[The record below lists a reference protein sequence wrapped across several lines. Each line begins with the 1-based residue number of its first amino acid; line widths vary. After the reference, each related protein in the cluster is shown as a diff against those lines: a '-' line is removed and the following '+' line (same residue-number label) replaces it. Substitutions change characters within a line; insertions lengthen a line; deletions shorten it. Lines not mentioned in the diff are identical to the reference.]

1 MGRRPRE
8 IKVEVIWESTD
19 DPSAILPWVRATQIL
34 LRAKARQDAR
44 LDLERGTGMSQS
56 LKDQEVTENR
66 SVNASNAALQP
77 FASYP
82 DSGRALLGRVKG
94 ANCRHEYGLQFMR
107 KTEQTCCAFCGLDFA
122 ASYQNWLQMA
132 LDHVVP
138 TRTGT
143 VKCIPAE
150 WLDDSSNKVLACAA
164 CNGFRNR
171 YRLSE
176 SEVCPTTLDGF
187 YDLRDRVFAER
198 KALVMES
205 HEWERT
211 FFDKSPWSQEVKK

>member
-1 MGRRPRE
+1 MARPPPE
-8 IKVEVIWESTD
+8 IKVDVTWETTD
-19 DPSAILPWVRATQIL
+19 DPNAILPWVRATEIL
-34 LRAKARQDAR
+34 LKAKARRDAR
-44 LDLERGTGMSQS
+44 LAVERDTGMSQS
-56 LKDQEVTENR
+56 LENQEVVGNPGM
-66 SVNASNAALQP
+66 NASNTALQP

-82 DSGRALLGRVKG
+82 EGGRALLGKVKG

-107 KTEQTCCAFCGLDFA
+107 KTGQTCCAFCGLDFA

-143 VKCIPAE
+143 EKCIPAE

-171 YRLSE
+171 YKLSDV
-176 SEVCPTTLDGF
+176 EVCPTTLDGF

-198 KALVMES
+198 KTLVMES
-205 HEWERT
+205 HQREQT
-211 FFDKSPWSQEVKK
+211 FFDGKPWAI